1 MNIITVYPIIR
12 GAFKDELTY
21 WSSHSFNLGSIIEVP
36 LRGRNIPALV
46 GSVTPASHAKA
57 NIKQAS
63 FVTRKIEKIKE
74 LCIVHPESIRACIHI
89 SEQYAVPLGSVI
101 KACIPDFI
109 LQEAINENED
119 RTDRANKSSKSEKA
133 DKNEKNK
140 SANGAVQKSGIK
152 PDHKKQAGIA
162 SDILVFQTN
171 TEDRLGTYKSIVRE
185 EFARKRSVLIIAPTV
200 ISAEEL
206 HQNLQKGIEDFVV
219 VLHGSLSKK
228 KQSELWEKVISSE
241 HPILIIATPL
251 FSSIPRNDIQ
261 TIILE
266 RESSRAYSAIRP
278 PHIDYRDYIESYAKF
293 LSARLIYGDT
303 LLRMETLYRREVG
316 ELSDFFPVSYRVEK
330 DAELIIVDMSSSP
343 KINKAQVAS
352 SHTIINSSTNFSE
365 TNSLNTPE
373 PSQTTKNTSQN
384 ARLNATQSKKPFQIF
399 SEELHSMIE
408 YTGKKELPMF
418 IFTARRGLSPQTVCG
433 DCGHTVECEVCKAP
447 IVLHQKKSMPM
458 KSSSDAHHNY
468 SSNAN
473 NKRSGH
479 ELHQDSEGDQSYI
492 SQSSSQALGINPNRF
507 FLCHHCG
514 TERAA
519 IEACITCG
527 SWKLITLGVGIE
539 TVAEEIKKH
548 FPKREIYR
556 LDKDTVKTD
565 KQAQAVIG
573 EFKKSKDGI
582 LLGTESSLAFLP
594 EIEYSAIASLD
605 SLFSIPDF
613 KINERI
619 AHTILRILEKTRK
632 YVLIQTR
639 NAKNPVLKYIE
650 SGNLLSLYREEIAVR
665 KMLNYP
671 PFITHIKITVEDTK
685 SGVADKMKKLQYL
698 LEQYEK
704 QTKTELQSLV
714 FPAFVPGSKGK
725 SILHLLLSIPKGSWP
740 NEHLRSLLMSLPK
753 EYAVRVNPES
763 LL

>member
-21 WSSHSFNLGSIIEVP
+21 WSSHTFNLGSIIEVP

-46 GSVTPASHAKA
+46 GSVIPASHAKA

-109 LQEAINENED
+109 LQEAIAENED
-119 RTDRANKSSKSEKA
+119 KSDKTNKESTPSKSEK
-133 DKNEKNK
+133 NK
-140 SANGAVQKSGIK
+140 SINSVIRKSGIK
-152 PDHKKQAGIA
+152 PDHKKQTGIS

-185 EFARKRSVLIIAPTV
+185 EFARKRSVLIVAPTV

-219 VLHGSLSKK
+219 TLHGSLSKK

-278 PHIDYRDYIESYAKF
+278 PHIDYRDYIESYSKF
-293 LSARLIYGDT
+293 LNARLIYGDT
-303 LLRMETLYRREVG
+303 LLRMETLYRREIG

-330 DAELIIVDMSSSP
+330 DAELIIIDTSTKPSVVSNSRGTTISQADLNSTS
-343 KINKAQVAS
+343 AS
-352 SHTIINSSTNFSE
+352 Q
-365 TNSLNTPE
+365 L
-373 PSQTTKNTSQN
+373 TSQP
-384 ARLNATQSKKPFQIF
+384 KKPFQIF
-399 SEELHSMIE
+399 SEELHSMID

-447 IVLHQKKSMPM
+447 IVLHQKKSMPI
-458 KSSSDAHHNY
+458 KSSGHSNHSNDAHHGGGTNG
-468 SSNAN
+468 
-473 NKRSGH
+473 KKTGH

-492 SQSSSQALGINPNRF
+492 SQNSPQALGINPNRF

-514 TERAA
+514 TERGA
-519 IEACITCG
+519 IEACIVCG
-527 SWKLITLGVGIE
+527 SWKLITLGIGIE

-548 FPKREIYR
+548 FPKREIFR

-565 KQAQAVIG
+565 KQAQGVIG
-573 EFKKSKDGI
+573 EFKRSKDGI

-619 AHTILRILEKTRK
+619 AHTILRILEKTKK

-650 SGNLLSLYREEIAVR
+650 SGNLLSLYREEIAIR